1 MIKIINATNNNEY
14 SEQVKGIWEELS
26 DSLKRSYNLSWL
38 LLPLCLYA
46 THRR

>member
-1 MIKIINATNNNEY
+1 MIKMTHATNSNEY

-26 DSLKRSYNLSWL
+26 DSLKRNYNLSSL

-46 THRR
+46 THRG